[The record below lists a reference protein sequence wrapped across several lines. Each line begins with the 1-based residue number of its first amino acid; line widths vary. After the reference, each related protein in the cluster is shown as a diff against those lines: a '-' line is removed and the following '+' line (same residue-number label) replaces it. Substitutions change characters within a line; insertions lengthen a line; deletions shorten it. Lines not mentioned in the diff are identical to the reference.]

1 MLKQVKMESGSI
13 DEASPGVVTH
23 DWWAVLTLGIYS
35 DCQPTDCDDDD
46 GCGMLAAT
54 TSSNA
59 TGLGAMDD
67 NHFNWQLALCNKLQ
81 QGPFEVLNSAKHCKI
96 AYSQRAPLQ
105 AHMHLLPSPLLP
117 NTRWSTS
124 RSRSASPSTTRDLH
138 CNFLA
143 NCIMN
148 GFNLVND
155 AAYSYA
161 DSIEIDSEGGLG
173 DIKSA
178 TQEDSANQLRGRV
191 AMTAREF
198 VVTTQMRFSK
208 CRACKALD
216 SCDPDN
222 ERRHALED
230 SERDEFLNNL
240 AAEALPAWE
249 TAVCNLLRGGAFE
262 VFSRAENYT
271 IERGAV
277 LARIDEDD
285 EEANPVVATDDDMVE
300 ETKHGRISVKIHV
313 QTEFSAAE
321 RAFIGNTA
329 MIAYNEIHDASI
341 STVAAVHLD
350 QQQSH
355 QVVATGNST
364 VPNLGAVTV
373 HLAFFGWFKTL
384 TCRMCAPD
392 NCDSSFN
399 RPWWCDRLV
408 LGRTAF
414 LESIDAESHGT
425 WEESICSKL
434 RNGPFD
440 RLSQATECQVIFD
453 SPTIESA

>member
-1 MLKQVKMESGSI
+1 MESGSI

-300 ETKHGRISVKIHV
+300 ETKDGRISVKIHV

-329 MIAYNEIHDASI
+329 MIAYNEIHDPSI
-341 STVAAVHLD
+341 SSVGAVHLD
-350 QQQSH
+350 QEQSQNSH
-355 QVVATGNST
+355 LKSSPTATLQFQTLEELLST
-364 VPNLGAVTV
+364 FSFSAGSGDLHAICAHPTTATAPSTDLGGFTV
-373 HLAFFGWFKTL
+373 
-384 TCRMCAPD
+384 
-392 NCDSSFN
+392 SS
-399 RPWWCDRLV
+399 
-408 LGRTAF
+408 LGPVRAAF
-414 LESIDAESHGT
+414 LESVEAGSHET
-425 WEESICSKL
+425 WEESICNKL
-434 RNGPFD
+434 RNGSFD
-440 RLSQATECQVIFD
+440 RLSQSTECKVIFD
-453 SPTIESA
+453 SPTIESE